1 MHMTLTAIDPPGS
14 ADRRWRCMD
23 CGLSGILQP
32 RPRVWR
38 TSTQRGWSRIIQWE
52 RIFVADF
59 SRLWGLDK

>member
-1 MHMTLTAIDPPGS
+1 M
-14 ADRRWRCMD
+14 
-23 CGLSGILQP
+23 ILQP